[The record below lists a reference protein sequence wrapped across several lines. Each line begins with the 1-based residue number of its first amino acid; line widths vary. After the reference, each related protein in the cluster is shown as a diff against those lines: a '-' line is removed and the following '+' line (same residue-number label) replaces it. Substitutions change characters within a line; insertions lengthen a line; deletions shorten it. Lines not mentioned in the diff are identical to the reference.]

1 MTTVASRIVD
11 FLVLARW
18 PLFALAMV
26 IAALAWYP
34 AQQVRFDRS
43 VENMFAPD
51 DPLLPPYQRLK
62 RDFGGNEIVMAVYQD
77 DYFFSADGSGIR
89 RNAELASR
97 LKAVPGVRDVLS
109 LAQVNDLLEKLQAGK
124 KAASLF
130 NLFGSKKKE
139 EPFKGPA
146 ILHPS
151 DPLAARY
158 RDLFS
163 GYTHSADGKTA
174 AVVCML
180 EPAAFLPSPLV
191 GEGPGVRGQNS
202 TSAGENHDPR
212 RATIKQLESIIQNPP
227 GGLRPGVVTGEP
239 VMVSEGFAL
248 LEEDG
253 RRLGTWTTLLL
264 GLTILVFF
272 RSIRW
277 LLVPIVTVQ
286 WTLLVTRAA
295 LVLSGL
301 QLSMVSSMLTAVV
314 TVIGVATVMHLT
326 IDIRERRAHGSSPLE
341 AFRQAA
347 GPLAWPILGAIL
359 TDVVGFGSLW
369 WADVGPVQDFGTMMV
384 VGSLVV
390 IPAVCLI
397 VPALATAGF
406 LEWGDYPAKSDE
418 SRLAAALARSVHAIQ
433 ARPLAVAAVSLTV
446 ALIAAIGAVRLE
458 VESDFTRNFRR
469 ASLIVHA
476 YDFVETRLG
485 GAGVWDILIPAPDT
499 LDKDY
504 LARVRRLEE
513 RLREIRFPGSGV
525 VRGSDA
531 TIAKSAKPRSTPDPL
546 RVDQATGP
554 SAGQSTSGGTVS
566 AGGSVTSKGSG
577 FDGESRLEKMEGGR
591 SPTTPDPAPAL
602 TKVMSLVDAIDAI
615 DVDPTL
621 AMLTPSAEIRAQ
633 GVAAA
638 MPAFTAA
645 LRSPPDEQGQ
655 ARLRIMLRAYERQ
668 PADQKRWLID
678 EVTRIAREEFPPSE
692 KSPGAEVTGF
702 FVLLTNLI
710 ESMLGDQWTT
720 FFVCTIGI
728 FAMLLVAFRSFKL
741 SLIALVPNLLPI
753 YVVMGMMGWLGLKMN
768 MGAAMI
774 AAVSMGQTVD
784 SSLHYLVFFQRARR
798 GGMSVNA
805 ALTSV
810 QQTVGQSMIFSTIAL
825 IIGFGV
831 LITSEFVPTIYFGAL
846 MSLAMLGGLFGNL
859 VALPLLLS
867 WSEHD
872 DRRVGQASEASADPR
887 GAGARGLRP
896 LART

>member
-1 MTTVASRIVD
+1 MTTVAYRIVD

-18 PLFALAMV
+18 PLFALAVV

-62 RDFGGNEIVMAVYQD
+62 QEFGGNEIVMAVYED
-77 DYFFSADGSGIR
+77 EYFFTADGSGIR

-97 LKAVPGVRDVLS
+97 LKAVAGVRDVLS

-130 NLFGSKKKE
+130 NLFGSRKKE
-139 EPFKGPA
+139 EPFQGPA
-146 ILHPS
+146 ILHPT

-158 RDLFS
+158 RELFS
-163 GYTHSADGKTA
+163 GYTHSADGQTA

-180 EPAAFLPSPLV
+180 EPQATTGAI
-191 GEGPGVRGQNS
+191 
-202 TSAGENHDPR
+202 DPR
-212 RATIKQLESIIQNPP
+212 RDTIKQLEAIIQNPR
-227 GGLRPGVVTGEP
+227 GGLRAGVVTGEP

-253 RRLGTWTTLLL
+253 RHLGTWTTLLL

-272 RSIRW
+272 RSLRW
-277 LLVPIVTVQ
+277 LLLPILTVQ

-326 IDIRERRAHGSSPLE
+326 IEIRDRRAHGLSSLA
-341 AFRQAA
+341 AFRAAA

-384 VGSLVV
+384 VGSFVV

-397 VPALATAGF
+397 VPAVATTSLLDRFDYIGSADDTRLATA
-406 LEWGDYPAKSDE
+406 
-418 SRLAAALARSVHAIQ
+418 LAHSVQAIQ
-433 ARPLAVAAVSLTV
+433 SRPKTVAIVSLTV

-469 ASLIVHA
+469 GSPIVTA

-485 GAGVWDILIPAPDT
+485 GAGVWDIVIPAPDT

-504 LARVRRLEE
+504 LARVRRLED
-513 RLREIRFPGSGV
+513 RLRGIESQDTQARSASEGSP
-525 VRGSDA
+525 A
-531 TIAKSAKPRSTPDPL
+531 N
-546 RVDQATGP
+546 
-554 SAGQSTSGGTVS
+554 TS
-566 AGGSVTSKGSG
+566 
-577 FDGESRLEKMEGGR
+577 
-591 SPTTPDPAPAL
+591 PAL

-621 AMLTPSAEIRAQ
+621 ATLTPSAEIRAQ

-638 MPAFTAA
+638 MPAFAAA
-645 LRSPPDEQGQ
+645 LRSPPDEHGQ
-655 ARLRIMLRAYERQ
+655 AWLRIMLRAYERQ

-678 EVTRIAREEFPPSE
+678 EVSRIAREEFPPADRADVGRG
-692 KSPGAEVTGF
+692 SPDPAPAAAEVTGF

-728 FAMLLVAFRSFKL
+728 FAMLLVAFRSLRL

-753 YVVMGMMGWLGLKMN
+753 YVVMGMMGWLGLRMN

-784 SSLHYLVFFQRARR
+784 SSLHYLVCFQRARR
-798 GGMSVNA
+798 GGMSVNV

-846 MSLAMLGGLFGNL
+846 MSLAMLGGLLGNL

-867 WSEHD
+867 WTERDDTPTRSDSEGVNHED
-872 DRRVGQASEASADPR
+872 TKITKEEAMDKV
-887 GAGARGLRP
+887 AR
-896 LART
+896 